1 MQSGRVNLFWNCTW
15 AGGRSTSSGIELRGG
30 QPFQELHSR
39 EGRPFLELLP
49 RGGNLFPELH
59 SGEGGQ
65 PFLELHPLDLSW
77 NYSQGGATFSGIAR
91 TISFNLKRER
101 ERERERESELI
112 AQRKKERERDRERE
126 GERDELGTRRDS

>member
-1 MQSGRVNLFWNCTW
+1 MQTGRVNLFWNCTW
-15 AGGRSTSSGIELRGG
+15 AGGRSTFSGIELRGG
-30 QPFQELHSR
+30 QPFLELHSM
-39 EGRPFLELLP
+39 EGRPVLELLP
-49 RGGNLFPELH
+49 RGGNLFLELH

-65 PFLELHPLDLSW
+65 PFLELHPLDLFW
-77 NYSQGGATFSGIAR
+77 NYTQGGATFSGIAR
-91 TISFNLKRER
+91 KISFNLKR

>member
-65 PFLELHPLDLSW
+65 PFLQLHPLDLSW
-77 NYSQGGATFSGIAR
+77 NYDQGGG
-91 TISFNLKRER
+91 NLFWNCKEDQLQF
-101 ERERERESELI
+101 EARERERESELI

-126 GERDELGTRRDS
+126 GERDELGTRRDG